1 MAVEPGQV
9 VDQYRIDATIH
20 RGRATTVFAATDQ
33 GLGRKVAFKV
43 LVEDYASD
51 LQVRE
56 RFITEAQTAASLDGH
71 PHIVTVYKWGQTDD
85 SMYFVTEFIDGIS
98 LAELLERQPG
108 VQGLQPAEA
117 LGLLAQVAD
126 AIDFAH
132 KRGAIHQDVK
142 PANIMVKMTETPKAA
157 YLVDFGITKV
167 GDGNRSSPLGAFV
180 GTPDYASPEQIS
192 GSSELD
198 RRSDVYSLACTA
210 FEALTGR
217 PPFGDAPDDSAR
229 MAAHV
234 QKPPPPAAALRSDLP
249 RGVDAVFAKA
259 LAKRREDRF
268 ASCSEFVRAL
278 RAVFPASALEYR
290 RPLDPHADRPPPSLY
305 GPQQSTPRKWPW
317 IVGGAAVGLVA
328 VALGYA
334 LTGDMRDPSFEG
346 TVAPDALTTTTTT
359 TLPPTTTTTTTL
371 APTTTAAPTTLATP
385 TNAYGDVVGQPIT
398 NVGIPEAVF
407 AQGLQARAA
416 GSTLAPAGSP
426 AMLYAQWVRTVAAPA
441 TGPVTAADEGYAVM
455 TDVSAVLSDF
465 VVVDGQVTTL
475 RECAEGF
482 GCESLTDGVILTPE
496 CSSNDSA
503 CTTVRS
509 RGGSVTAVK
518 RADIALRFP
527 ARSALYEL
535 DTNRTITS
543 LTNSDGRVRFDPETN
558 LFVVSFADTPIA
570 GTRDL
575 ITITFDNGDTDE
587 LIITYG

>member
-20 RGRATTVFAATDQ
+20 RGRATTVFAATDE

-43 LVEDYASD
+43 LVEDYAAD
-51 LQVRE
+51 PDVRE

-71 PHIVTVYKWGQTDD
+71 PHIVTVYKWGQTDE

-108 VQGLQPAEA
+108 AEGLQPAEA

-157 YLVDFGITKV
+157 YLVDFGITKM
-167 GDGNRSSPLGAFV
+167 GDVDRSTTHGAFV

-192 GSSELD
+192 GSAELD
-198 RRSDVYSLACTA
+198 RRSDVYSLGCTA

-217 PPFGDAPDDSAR
+217 PPFGDAPDDAAR
-229 MAAHV
+229 IAAHV
-234 QKPPPPAAALRSDLP
+234 NMPPPSATALRSDLP

-259 LAKRREDRF
+259 LAKRRDERF

-278 RAVFPASALEYR
+278 RSVFPASALEYR
-290 RPLDPHADRPPPSLY
+290 RPLDPHGDRPPASLY
-305 GPQQSTPRKWPW
+305 GPQQPKRRRWPW
-317 IVGGAAVGLVA
+317 AVGGALAGLLV
-328 VALGYA
+328 VVVGYA
-334 LTGDMRDPSFEG
+334 LTGDIRDPSFDG
-346 TVAPDALTTTTTT
+346 AVASDALTTTTTTIPPTT
-359 TLPPTTTTTTTL
+359 TLPPTTTTAVPTTTL
-371 APTTTAAPTTLATP
+371 APTTLPPA
-385 TNAYGDVVGQPIT
+385 NAYGDVIGQPIANT
-398 NVGIPEAVF
+398 DIPEAVF
-407 AQGLQARAA
+407 AQGVQARAA
-416 GSTLAPAGSP
+416 GVSLAPAGSP
-426 AMLYAQWVRTVAAPA
+426 AMVYAQWVRTVAAPA
-441 TGPVTAADEGYAVM
+441 TGPVTAATEGYAVM
-455 TDVSAVLSDF
+455 TDVPVVLNDF
-465 VVVDGQVTTL
+465 VVEAGEVTSLT
-475 RECAEGF
+475 ECAE
-482 GCESLTDGVILTPE
+482 TDCIPLSAGVILTPE

-509 RGGSVTAVK
+509 RGGAVTAVK
-518 RADIALRFP
+518 RADIGLRFP
-527 ARSALYEL
+527 ARNALYEL
-535 DTNRTITS
+535 QSSRTIVS
-543 LTNSDGRVRFDPETN
+543 AVNPDGHVKFDPETN
-558 LFVVSFADTPIA
+558 LFVLSFADAPLP

-575 ITITFDNGDTDE
+575 ITITFDNGDIDD